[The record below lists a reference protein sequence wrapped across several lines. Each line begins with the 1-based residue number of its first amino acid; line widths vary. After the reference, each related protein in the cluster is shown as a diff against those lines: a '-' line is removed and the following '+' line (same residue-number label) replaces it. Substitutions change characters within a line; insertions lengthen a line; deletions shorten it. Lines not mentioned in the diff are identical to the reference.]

1 MIKLRELKELI
12 IKNEIDMTEYFPKN
26 EYIYGTDFI
35 KAKEEMEKAMGGRDK
50 IPSGW
55 WENNNNTLFTL
66 PYDSKAR
73 FQRTQIRSNN
83 ENVKNGYI
91 YPFGATKENVLIPDK
106 FKLNKENGQFIGLFL
121 ADGNADFES
130 GYIQITKSDENTLK
144 FVKDYFESMS
154 IKYKQNKRITDR
166 GTIEDVRG
174 YSRLLCKFLDLSCG
188 HGAHEKHIPEFA
200 FTAPEE
206 FIIGLIDG
214 FISGDGCVEK
224 NAITASSCSENL
236 IDGIN
241 QLLTRLGIF
250 SKKGVVVHDND
261 SRDIKANYN
270 SIIISIR
277 AQWAH
282 KFKLKIKTLLNGNK
296 NIKLI
301 NLSPSKQ
308 LHPNYKTQEDVV
320 LDEIKEINRIEVS
333 KYKKLYDL
341 TIPSTLNLF
350 S

>member
-1 MIKLRELKELI
+1 
-12 IKNEIDMTEYFPKN
+12 
-26 EYIYGTDFI
+26 
-35 KAKEEMEKAMGGRDK
+35 
-50 IPSGW
+50 
-55 WENNNNTLFTL
+55 
-66 PYDSKAR
+66 
-73 FQRTQIRSNN
+73 
-83 ENVKNGYI
+83 
-91 YPFGATKENVLIPDK
+91 
-106 FKLNKENGQFIGLFL
+106 
-121 ADGNADFES
+121 
-130 GYIQITKSDENTLK
+130 
-144 FVKDYFESMS
+144 MS
-154 IKYKQNKRITDR
+154 INYKQNKRITDR

-174 YSRLLCKFLDLSCG
+174 YSRLLCKFLDLICG

-200 FTAPEE
+200 YTAPEE

-214 FISGDGCVEK
+214 YISGDGCVEK

-296 NIKLI
+296 NTKLI

-308 LHPNYKTQEDVV
+308 LHPNYKSQKDIV

-341 TIPSTLNLF
+341 TIPSTLNFIIFNGLGCRDTAESGYVQRKLIKSTEDF
-350 S
+350 MVNYDCTVRNAVGRIQQFIYGDSGADTVKQYAYKFHMIEMSNNEIIN